1 MTEEIAFIK
10 YQKRG
15 AYHWPQYF
23 GHLFKI
29 DCFLR
34 ARYQLLIEL
43 LNNWNINS
51 SSDILEIG
59 SGDGALSGLIY
70 KTFGCTI
77 QGVEPSAEGVR
88 FSEELFTKHRF
99 KGQFKVAEGYS
110 FSFADQQFDA
120 IVLADVIEHIQYP
133 DLMLQEIKR
142 LLKPGG
148 IALITTPIRTSEY
161 PEDQMHVQ
169 EFYPDQLINL
179 CRPHF
184 GNPQQI
190 IYSHPVVWYELYTF
204 GNKIKRSIFRLYC
217 RFLDKLLGRNPFLQ
231 TANKGKWKNFKQQ
244 ALVLK
249 KSD

>member
-1 MTEEIAFIK
+1 MAKEIAFIK

-23 GHLFKI
+23 GHIFKI

-34 ARYQLLIEL
+34 GRYQLLVRL
-43 LNNWNINS
+43 LKNYNIS
-51 SSDILEIG
+51 SESHLLEIG

-70 KTFGCTI
+70 KTLGCMI
-77 QGVEPSAEGVR
+77 EGVEPSAEGVR
-88 FSEELFTKHRF
+88 FSEEMFTKHQF
-99 KGQFKVAEGYS
+99 KGRFKVAEGYS
-110 FSFADQQFDA
+110 FDFADQQFDA

-148 IALITTPIRTSEY
+148 IVLITTPIRTSEY
-161 PEDQMHVQ
+161 PEDKMHVQ
-169 EFYPDQLINL
+169 EFYPHQLINL
-179 CRPHF
+179 CRPYF
-184 GNPQQI
+184 GNPQEI

-204 GNKIKRSIFRLYC
+204 GNKINRSIFRFYC
-217 RFLDKLLGRNPFLQ
+217 RFLDKIFGKNPFLK
-231 TANKGKWKNFKQQ
+231 TAKNSNWKNFKQQ

-249 KSD
+249 KID